1 MPRCRALGVQGY
13 PTFIRGI
20 HAEERGSQGVWKG
33 SSTRA
38 PYDGVLP
45 APVDRGRPAW
55 VTWSDGGRFIVPDTR
70 NLKQMQQQ
78 QQKLSP
84 KNRHWIKRHHR
95 GAVFH
100 FPGTFYK
107 EQRGVSFRTITENDK
122 QVTGQM

>member
-78 QQKLSP
+78 QQKCPP
-84 KNRHWIKRHHR
+84 KTAIGLKDTT
-95 GAVFH
+95 GDQCS
-100 FPGTFYK
+100 TFLGRSIRNK
-107 EQRGVSFRTITENDK
+107 EVSAS
-122 QVTGQM
+122 GQ